1 MTARAAIIAT
11 LAALAVSPACSDR
24 ESPQAPSP
32 WLRTMTIAERRAWV
46 TRCSGAEDVRVFE
59 RRDSIRYS
67 AEGQMAMPPSDGR
80 VELQR
85 QLWCDLEW
93 DPHRGR
99 LDGLSVAISVPK
111 DQGLDE
117 TLVAPYVEVVL
128 AEMTPV
134 ARDAALATR
143 WGGGFAYGCVDAR
156 SREFSVSCEND
167 ESNGRWG
174 WRFSVQA
181 K

>member
-11 LAALAVSPACSDR
+11 LASLATGAACSER
-24 ESPQAPSP
+24 ESPPAPSP
-32 WLRTMTIAERRAWV
+32 WVRTMTIAERRAWV
-46 TRCSGAEDVRVFE
+46 TRCSGAAEVSIFE
-59 RRDSIRYS
+59 GRDFAWYS
-67 AEGQMAMPPSDGR
+67 AESQMRTPLLDGR
-80 VELQR
+80 NLER
-85 QLWCDLEW
+85 RLWCHLQW
-93 DPHRGR
+93 DPQRGR

-117 TLVAPYVEVVL
+117 TLVAPYVELVL
-128 AEMTPV
+128 AEMAPV
-134 ARDAALATR
+134 ARDAALSTR